1 MFIPFEIF
9 QIMIYKEWNNLP
21 YFKVQ
26 TQIDYFENN
35 KQKIFDNLPCHL
47 ESIISKNTVLFVN
60 CERKIQIYITSGES
74 AIIKMSMVEN
84 TILIQEMVFFGVT
97 SIQPQNPKIWKNTRG
112 ILENII
118 HLMLVKFRN
127 KMNSSSR
134 MVAA

>member
-60 CERKIQIYITSGES
+60 CERNITNIHHDWRACEPEVIYICNIPQ
-74 AIIKMSMVEN
+74 AIYK
-84 TILIQEMVFFGVT
+84 
-97 SIQPQNPKIWKNTRG
+97 
-112 ILENII
+112 
-118 HLMLVKFRN
+118 
-127 KMNSSSR
+127 
-134 MVAA
+134 